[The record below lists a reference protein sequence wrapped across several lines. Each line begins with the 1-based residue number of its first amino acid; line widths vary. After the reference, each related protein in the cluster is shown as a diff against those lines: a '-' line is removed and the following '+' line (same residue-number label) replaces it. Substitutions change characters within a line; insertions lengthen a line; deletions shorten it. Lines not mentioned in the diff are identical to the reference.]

1 MRSHLLLCLSKVLSC
16 SRVPLCPFFLAFYSG
31 LFSESMGQHTW
42 CHFSHV
48 PPLRFCISPL
58 FLFLSFLYPGYSV
71 LLLTFFPSHLNLSPL
86 SRARLKPPGTLKG
99 AHGPI
104 SVPSHPPEAPFS
116 PFPPPLCP
124 HLLLF
129 ESPAWTPSLK
139 SSFLLS
145 GGLRSRGWRP
155 TKVLAEPRSPPQGRW
170 EPGWGHRAI
179 AFVTSTCLSE

>member
-1 MRSHLLLCLSKVLSC
+1 M
-16 SRVPLCPFFLAFYSG
+16 PFFTCPSTSVLH
-31 LFSESMGQHTW
+31 L
-42 CHFSHV
+42 
-48 PPLRFCISPL
+48 SPL
-58 FLFLSFLYPGYSV
+58 PLPEFYPGYSV

-145 GGLRSRGWRP
+145 GGLKSRGWRP